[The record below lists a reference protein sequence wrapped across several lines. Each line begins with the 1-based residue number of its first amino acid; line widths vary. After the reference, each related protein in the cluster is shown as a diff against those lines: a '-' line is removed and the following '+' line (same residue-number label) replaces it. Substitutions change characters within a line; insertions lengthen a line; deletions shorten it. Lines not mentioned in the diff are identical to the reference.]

1 MLPFF
6 VLFCFVLFLGS
17 QGKFEDKVVVSEI
30 KQVLFIPSAFC
41 TFMGLLAALYSPLF
55 LSGVEELL
63 QQTSMP
69 HGQPLNRP

>member
-6 VLFCFVLFLGS
+6 FLGS

-30 KQVLFIPSAFC
+30 KQVLFISSAFC
-41 TFMGLLAALYSPLF
+41 TFMGLLATLYLPLL
-55 LSGVEELL
+55 LSGVEEFL